1 MASLLNLFQ
10 SSENP
15 FFVSAFTLANNKAYV
30 AVAVTVAVAAG
41 VVVTVTVAT
50 AVNCMQSKHARTKAT
65 EKGSRKTVALVENN
79 AEAKHSDNALG
90 FCFSL
95 CFFLPLGNTSVFWPQ
110 ILFYVLSFMIPEC
123 TCSLFIPA
131 GF

>member
-30 AVAVTVAVAAG
+30 AVAAATTAAAAG

-50 AVNCMQSKHARTKAT
+50 AVNCMQSKHARTKT
-65 EKGSRKTVALVENN
+65 KEKKAAVKRWLSWKTMQ
-79 AEAKHSDNALG
+79 K
-90 FCFSL
+90 
-95 CFFLPLGNTSVFWPQ
+95 
-110 ILFYVLSFMIPEC
+110 
-123 TCSLFIPA
+123 
-131 GF
+131 